1 MGLGLAGVAPWSP
14 PFFRVYNP
22 FNVGSSSLNVRDAE
36 GKYVDRFVPEL
47 SKLPSKHKYAP
58 WLAPKSDLTKAGV
71 KLGETYPRPI
81 VDHKVQSKANI
92 ERFKQAQ
99 RAAKEASSSKKRK
112 GPLSRPR
119 PRRASRAP
127 LLTRVIS

>member
-22 FNVGSSSLNVRDAE
+22 FNVGSSSLDVRDAE

-58 WLAPKSDLTKAGV
+58 WLAPKSDLTKAGIT
-71 KLGETYPRPI
+71 LGETYPRPI
-81 VDHKVQSKANI
+81 VDHKTQSKANI

-99 RAAKEASSSKKRK
+99 RREGGVVVEEAQ
-112 GPLSRPR
+112 GPAGPGQGQEEQVG
-119 PRRASRAP
+119 RRC
-127 LLTRVIS
+127 